1 MSAANHFRERSE
13 PVARSIMGIIAKQSI
28 QGTIVTYLGVAV
40 GFVTTFFV
48 LTRFLSAEE
57 IGLARVLV
65 DAATLFIGLAQLG
78 TSSSIIRFYPHFKH
92 SVESCRMVPNSLELS
107 SVEKTTLNNSTQ
119 PLHNPTQSSDH
130 GFFFWTLI
138 VPLVGFALFTAIYC
152 ACHEPLSHW
161 FGEKSPL
168 FIEYYYM
175 VLPMA
180 FFMLYQTVFETNAN
194 VRMHIVVPRAV
205 RELITRIGL
214 LVVYLLYAFEC
225 LNING
230 FVIALCAVY
239 AVAML
244 CNMVYLFSLG
254 EVSLLPDMDF
264 LRQNPSLVRQYIL
277 YTGFLLVS
285 AVASVLAPTLSSFF
299 ITAEMGLS
307 YTGIFAIAT
316 YIAVMVSIPYRSVV
330 AIASPQLATAIKENN
345 QQETAH
351 LMQQVSST
359 LLLIGGMILCA
370 IWLNIDLI
378 FHILPNGETY
388 AAARQVVLMLG
399 TSQLFIAVCS
409 FASSA
414 LNYSHYYAFSLL
426 FSFILTTLSIL
437 LNNLLI
443 PHFGMEGAAVSN
455 LISYAVYFVLIVLT
469 VRLTL
474 KTSTFTLQ
482 HLKILLLIVVIL
494 NLNFLWLEYLPI
506 HNIWLSS
513 MIRTIVLMGGA
524 CLVAWR
530 KNLSPEINQQVHSL
544 GERLK
549 VKG

>member
-1 MSAANHFRERSE
+1 
-13 PVARSIMGIIAKQSI
+13 MGIIAKQSI

-48 LTRFLSAEE
+48 LTRFLTTEE

-78 TSSSIIRFYPHFKH
+78 TSSSIIRFYPYFKSH
-92 SVESCRMVPNSLELS
+92 EQGIESKNE
-107 SVEKTTLNNSTQ
+107 
-119 PLHNPTQSSDH
+119 H

-138 VPLVGFALFTAIYC
+138 IPLLGFAIFTAIYC
-152 ACHEPLSHW
+152 ACYTPLSQW

-168 FIEYYYM
+168 FVEYYYM

-194 VRMHIVVPRAV
+194 VRMHIVIPRAV

-214 LVVYLLYAFEC
+214 LIVYMLYAFDAV
-225 LNING
+225 NIDG
-230 FVIALCAVY
+230 FVVALCGVY
-239 AVAML
+239 ALAML
-244 CNMVYLFSLG
+244 CNIIYLFSLG
-254 EVSLLPDMDF
+254 QVSLRPDWQF
-264 LRQNPSLVRQYIL
+264 LREHTKLVKQYL
-277 YTGFLLVS
+277 MYTGFLIVS

-299 ITAEMGLS
+299 ITAEMGLN
-307 YTGIFAIAT
+307 Y
-316 YIAVMVSIPYRSVV
+316 
-330 AIASPQLATAIKENN
+330 TAIKESN
-345 QQETAH
+345 QRETTH

-378 FHILPNGETY
+378 FHILPNGDTY

-399 TSQLFIAVCS
+399 TSQLIIAVCS
-409 FASSA
+409 FTSSA
-414 LNYSHYYAFSLL
+414 LNYSRFYAFSLL
-426 FSFILTTLSIL
+426 FSFILTISSIL

-443 PHFGMEGAAVSN
+443 PHFGMEGAAISN
-455 LISYAVYFVLIVLT
+455 LVAYAIYFMLIVLT

-474 KTSTFTLQ
+474 KTPTFTCQ
-482 HLKILLLIVVIL
+482 HLKIIFLIILIL
-494 NLNFLWLEYLPI
+494 NLNFLWLKYMPI
-506 HNIWLSS
+506 NNIWFSS
-513 MIRTIVLMGGA
+513 IVRTIILIGGG
-524 CLVAWR
+524 CVVAWF
-530 KNLSPEINQQVHSL
+530 KNLSPEINQQLRSL
-544 GERLK
+544 AERLK

>member
-1 MSAANHFRERSE
+1 
-13 PVARSIMGIIAKQSI
+13 MGIIAKQSI

-57 IGLARVLV
+57 IGLSRVLI

-78 TSSSIIRFYPHFKH
+78 TSSSIIRFYPHFK
-92 SVESCRMVPNSLELS
+92 S
-107 SVEKTTLNNSTQ
+107 SKVSEF
-119 PLHNPTQSSDH
+119 QSSKDEH
-130 GFFFWTLI
+130 GFFFWTLVI
-138 VPLVGFALFTAIYC
+138 PLIGFILFTIIYC
-152 ACHEPLSHW
+152 ACYSPLSQW

-168 FIEYYYM
+168 FVEYYYM

-180 FFMLYQTVFETNAN
+180 FFMLYQTIFETNAN

-214 LVVYLLYAFEC
+214 LVVYLLYAFE
-225 LNING
+225 LLSING
-230 FVIALCAVY
+230 FVVGLCGVY

-244 CNMVYLFSLG
+244 CNMGYLFSLG
-254 EVSLLPDMDF
+254 EISLRPDWGF
-264 LRQNPSLVRQYIL
+264 LRSNRSLVRQYIL
-277 YTGFLLVS
+277 YTGFLLIS

-299 ITAEMGLS
+299 ITAEMGLN

-316 YIAVMVSIPYRSVV
+316 YIAVMVSIPYRSMT
-330 AIASPQLATAIKENN
+330 AIAAPQLATAIKENN
-345 QQETAH
+345 QHETAH

-359 LLLIGGMILCA
+359 LLFIGGLILCI

-414 LNYSHYYAFSLL
+414 LNYSRFYAFSLL
-426 FSFILTTLSIL
+426 YSFILTIVSIL
-437 LNNLLI
+437 LNNILI
-443 PHFGMEGAAVSN
+443 PQLGMEGAAVSN
-455 LISYAVYFVLIVLT
+455 LIAYAIYFILIVVT

-474 KTSTFTLQ
+474 KSPTFTRQ
-482 HLKILLLIVVIL
+482 HLKILLLIVLIL
-494 NLNFLWLEYLPI
+494 ILNFLWQKYLPI
-506 HNIWLSS
+506 NNIWINSI
-513 MIRTIVLMGGA
+513 IRSVVLLGGGCA
-524 CLVAWR
+524 VAWY
-530 KNLSPEINQQVHSL
+530 KNLSPEINQQVRRI

-549 VKG
+549 AKG

>member
-1 MSAANHFRERSE
+1 
-13 PVARSIMGIIAKQSI
+13 MGIIAKQSI

-78 TSSSIIRFYPHFKH
+78 TSSSIIRFYPHFK
-92 SVESCRMVPNSLELS
+92 S
-107 SVEKTTLNNSTQ
+107 SGVQEVKSSRVTSEQAQSASEHLNSTKGA
-119 PLHNPTQSSDH
+119 SEH

-138 VPLVGFALFTAIYC
+138 VPLIGFALFTAIYC
-152 ACHEPLSHW
+152 ACYTPLSQW

-168 FIEYYYM
+168 FVEYYYM

-214 LVVYLLYAFEC
+214 LVVYLLYAFRVVG
-225 LNING
+225 IDG
-230 FVIALCAVY
+230 FVVALCSVY

-244 CNMVYLFSLG
+244 CNMGYLFSLG
-254 EVSLLPDMDF
+254 EVSLRPDWAF
-264 LRQNPSLVRQYIL
+264 LRSNRSLVRQYLL
-277 YTGFLLVS
+277 YTGFLLIS

-316 YIAVMVSIPYRSVV
+316 YIAVMVSIPYRSMA
-330 AIASPQLATAIKENN
+330 AIAAPQLATAIKENN
-345 QQETAH
+345 QHETAH

-359 LLLIGGMILCA
+359 LLLVGGIILCV

-378 FHILPNGETY
+378 FHVLPNGETY
-388 AAARQVVLMLG
+388 ASARQVVLILA
-399 TSQLFIAVCS
+399 TSQLFIAVCT
-409 FASSA
+409 FTSSA
-414 LNYSHYYAFSLL
+414 LNYSRFYAFSLL
-426 FSFILTTLSIL
+426 FSFILTASSIG

-443 PHFGMEGAAVSN
+443 PHFGMDGAAVSN
-455 LISYAVYFVLIVLT
+455 LIAYALYFLLITIT
-469 VRLTL
+469 VRFTL
-474 KTSTFTLQ
+474 HAPTFTRQ
-482 HLKILLLIVVIL
+482 HLKILLLIIL
-494 NLNFLWLEYLPI
+494 IINLNFLWQKYLPI
-506 HNIWLSS
+506 NNIWISS
-513 MIRTIVLMGGA
+513 IIRTIVLIGGGCA
-524 CLVAWR
+524 VAWY
-530 KNLSPEINQQVHSL
+530 KNLSPEINQQIQSFIT
-544 GERLK
+544 K
-549 VKG
+549 Q

>member
-1 MSAANHFRERSE
+1 
-13 PVARSIMGIIAKQSI
+13 MGIIAKQSI

-57 IGLARVLV
+57 IGLARVLI

-78 TSSSIIRFYPHFKH
+78 TSSSIIRFYPHFKAKRQ
-92 SVESCRMVPNSLELS
+92 VGENTE
-107 SVEKTTLNNSTQ
+107 
-119 PLHNPTQSSDH
+119 H
-130 GFFFWTLI
+130 GFFFWTILI
-138 VPLVGFALFTAIYC
+138 PLVGFAIFAIIYC
-152 ACHEPLSHW
+152 SCYSPLSRW

-168 FIEYYYM
+168 FVEYYYM

-180 FFMLYQTVFETNAN
+180 FFMLYQTIFETNAN
-194 VRMHIVVPRAV
+194 VRMHIVVPRVV
-205 RELITRIGL
+205 RELITRVGL
-214 LVVYLLYAFEC
+214 LVVYLLYAFE
-225 LNING
+225 LLTING
-230 FVIALCAVY
+230 FVIALCGVY

-244 CNMVYLFSLG
+244 CNMGYLFSLG
-254 EVSLLPDMDF
+254 EISLMPDWEF
-264 LRQNPSLVRQYIL
+264 LRDNRALVRQYIL
-277 YTGFLLVS
+277 YTGFLLIS

-316 YIAVMVSIPYRSVV
+316 YIAVMVSIPYRSMT

-345 QQETAH
+345 REETAL
-351 LMQQVSST
+351 LMQRVSST
-359 LLLIGGMILCA
+359 LLLVGGMILCV

-388 AAARQVVLMLG
+388 ASARKVVLILG

-409 FASSA
+409 FTSSA
-414 LNYSHYYAFSLL
+414 LNYSRFYAFSLL
-426 FSFILTTLSIL
+426 FSFVLTILSIL

-443 PHFGMEGAAVSN
+443 PSFGMNGAAVSN
-455 LISYAVYFVLIVLT
+455 LIAYAIYFLLIALT

-474 KTSTFTLQ
+474 QASTFTGQ
-482 HLKILLLIVVIL
+482 HLKIFILILLIISL
-494 NLNFLWLEYLPI
+494 NVLWQKYLPFD
-506 HNIWLSS
+506 NIWFSS
-513 MIRTIVLMGGA
+513 IIRTIVLIGGGCA
-524 CLVAWR
+524 IAWF
-530 KNLSPEINQQVHSL
+530 KDLSPEINQQVRAL

>member
-1 MSAANHFRERSE
+1 
-13 PVARSIMGIIAKQSI
+13 MGIIAKQSI

-78 TSSSIIRFYPHFKH
+78 TTSSIIRFYPHFKAKGERLK
-92 SVESCRMVPNSLELS
+92 VKGEN
-107 SVEKTTLNNSTQ
+107 
-119 PLHNPTQSSDH
+119 SDH

-138 VPLVGFALFTAIYC
+138 IPLVGFALFTAIYC
-152 ACHEPLSHW
+152 ACYSPLSQW

-168 FIEYYYM
+168 FVEYYYM

-214 LVVYLLYAFEC
+214 LLVYLLYAFE
-225 LNING
+225 LLTING
-230 FVIALCAVY
+230 FVIALCGVY

-244 CNMVYLFSLG
+244 CNMGYLFSLG
-254 EVSLLPDMDF
+254 EISLRPDWQFLRANRSLL
-264 LRQNPSLVRQYIL
+264 RQYIL
-277 YTGFLLVS
+277 YTGFLLIS

-316 YIAVMVSIPYRSVV
+316 YIAVMVSIPYRSMT

-345 QQETAH
+345 RAQTAH

-359 LLLIGGMILCA
+359 LLLVGGMILCV
-370 IWLNIDLI
+370 IWLNVDLI
-378 FHILPNGETY
+378 FHILPNGSTY
-388 AAARQVVLMLG
+388 ASARQVVLILA

-409 FASSA
+409 FTSSA
-414 LNYSHYYAFSLL
+414 LNYSRFYAFSLL
-426 FSFILTTLSIL
+426 FSFALTLLSIL
-437 LNNLLI
+437 LNNMLI
-443 PHFGMEGAAVSN
+443 PHLGMNGAAASN
-455 LISYAVYFVLIVLT
+455 LIAYAIYFLLILLT
-469 VRLTL
+469 VRFTL
-474 KTSTFTLQ
+474 HAPTFTRQ
-482 HLKILLLIVVIL
+482 HLKILLLIVLII
-494 NLNFLWLEYLPI
+494 NLNFLWQKYLPI
-506 HNIWLSS
+506 NNIWLSS
-513 MIRTIVLMGGA
+513 IIRSVVLVGGGCA
-524 CLVAWR
+524 LAWY
-530 KNLSPEINQQVHSL
+530 KNLSPEINQQVRSL
-544 GERLK
+544 GDRLK
-549 VKG
+549 VKD

>member
-1 MSAANHFRERSE
+1 
-13 PVARSIMGIIAKQSI
+13 MGIIAKQSI

-40 GFVTTFFV
+40 GFITTFFV

-78 TSSSIIRFYPHFKH
+78 TSSSIIRFYPHFK
-92 SVESCRMVPNSLELS
+92 S
-107 SVEKTTLNNSTQ
+107 SGFQEVKSSRVTSEQAQSASEHLNSTKGA
-119 PLHNPTQSSDH
+119 SEH

-138 VPLVGFALFTAIYC
+138 VPLIGFALFTAIYC
-152 ACHEPLSHW
+152 ACYTPLSQW

-168 FIEYYYM
+168 FVEYYYM

-214 LVVYLLYAFEC
+214 LVVYLLYAFRVVG
-225 LNING
+225 IDG
-230 FVIALCAVY
+230 FVVALCSVY

-244 CNMVYLFSLG
+244 CNMGYLFSLG
-254 EVSLLPDMDF
+254 EVSLRPDWAF
-264 LRQNPSLVRQYIL
+264 LRENRSLVRQYIL

-316 YIAVMVSIPYRSVV
+316 YIAVMVSIPYRSMA
-330 AIASPQLATAIKENN
+330 AIAAPQLATAIKENN
-345 QQETAH
+345 QHETAH

-359 LLLIGGMILCA
+359 LLLVGGIILCV

-378 FHILPNGETY
+378 FHVLPNGETY
-388 AAARQVVLMLG
+388 ASARQVVLILA
-399 TSQLFIAVCS
+399 TSQLFIAVCT
-409 FASSA
+409 FTSSA
-414 LNYSHYYAFSLL
+414 LNYSRFYAFSLL
-426 FSFILTTLSIL
+426 FSFILTASSIG

-443 PHFGMEGAAVSN
+443 PHFGMDGAAVSN
-455 LISYAVYFVLIVLT
+455 LIAYALYFLLITLT

-474 KTSTFTLQ
+474 HAPTFTRQ
-482 HLKILLLIVVIL
+482 HAKILLLIVVIL
-494 NLNFLWLEYLPI
+494 NLNFLWQTYLPI

-513 MIRTIVLMGGA
+513 IIRSLVLIGGGCA
-524 CLVAWR
+524 VAWY
-530 KNLSPEINQQVHSL
+530 KNLSPEINQQIQSFITKH
-544 GERLK
+544 
-549 VKG
+549 

>member
-1 MSAANHFRERSE
+1 
-13 PVARSIMGIIAKQSI
+13 MGIIAKQSI

-57 IGLARVLV
+57 IGLSRVLI

-78 TSSSIIRFYPHFKH
+78 TSSSIIRFYPHFRNKEQGTK
-92 SVESCRMVPNSLELS
+92 S
-107 SVEKTTLNNSTQ
+107 Q
-119 PLHNPTQSSDH
+119 DDH

-152 ACHEPLSHW
+152 ACYEPLSQW

-168 FIEYYYM
+168 FVEYYYM

-180 FFMLYQTVFETNAN
+180 FFMLYQTIFETNAN

-214 LVVYLLYAFEC
+214 LVVYLLYAFEWV
-225 LNING
+225 NING
-230 FVIALCAVY
+230 FVIALCGVY

-244 CNMVYLFSLG
+244 CNMGYLFSLG
-254 EVSLLPDMDF
+254 EISLRPDWEF
-264 LRQNPSLVRQYIL
+264 LRNNRSLVRQYML

-316 YIAVMVSIPYRSVV
+316 YIAVMVSIPYRSMT
-330 AIASPQLATAIKENN
+330 AIASPQLATAIKEND
-345 QQETAH
+345 QRETAH
-351 LMQQVSST
+351 LMQQVSRSI
-359 LLLIGGMILCA
+359 LLIGCTILCI

-378 FHILPNGETY
+378 FHILPNGEVY
-388 AAARQVVLMLG
+388 ASARNVVLLLG
-399 TSQLFIAVCS
+399 ISQLFIATCS
-409 FASSA
+409 ITSSA
-414 LNYSHYYAFSLL
+414 LNYSRYYAFSLI
-426 FSFILTTLSIL
+426 FSIL
-437 LNNLLI
+437 LTMSSIILNNNLI
-443 PHFGMEGAAVSN
+443 PTHGMNGAAMSN
-455 LISYAVYFVLIVLT
+455 LISYSVYFILIVIT

-474 KTSTFTLQ
+474 RTSTFTRK
-482 HLKILLLIVVIL
+482 HIYIVLLFAAIFAL
-494 NLNFLWLEYLPI
+494 NYLWQQYLPI
-506 HNIWLSS
+506 QNIWLSS
-513 MIRTIVLMGGA
+513 IVRSIILLGVAG
-524 CLVAWR
+524 LVAWFA
-530 KNLSPEINQQVHSL
+530 NLSPEINQQVRNL
-544 GERLK
+544 RLK
-549 VKG
+549 VRG

>member
-1 MSAANHFRERSE
+1 
-13 PVARSIMGIIAKQSI
+13 MGIIAKQSI

-57 IGLARVLV
+57 IGLARVLI

-78 TSSSIIRFYPHFKH
+78 TSSSIIRFYPHFK
-92 SVESCRMVPNSLELS
+92 
-107 SVEKTTLNNSTQ
+107 ST
-119 PLHNPTQSSDH
+119 NATQSQSDN

-138 VPLVGFALFTAIYC
+138 IPLVGFALFSIVYC
-152 ACHEPLSHW
+152 ACYEPLSHW

-168 FIEYYYM
+168 FVEYYYM

-214 LVVYLLYAFEC
+214 LVVYLLYAFEW

-230 FVIALCAVY
+230 FVLGLCAVY

-244 CNMVYLFSLG
+244 CNMGYLFTLGNISLR
-254 EVSLLPDMDF
+254 PDWKF
-264 LRQNPSLVRQYIL
+264 LRNNRTLVRQYLL
-277 YTGFLLVS
+277 YTGFLLIS

-299 ITAEMGLS
+299 ITAQMGLN

-316 YIAVMVSIPYRSVV
+316 YIAVMVSIPYRSIT
-330 AIASPQLATAIKENN
+330 AIASPQLSTAIKENN
-345 QQETAH
+345 QRETTH
-351 LMQQVSST
+351 LIQQVSRT
-359 LLLIGGMILCA
+359 ILLVGSMILCL
-370 IWLNIDLI
+370 IWMNIDLI

-388 AAARQVVLMLG
+388 VTARYVVLLLG
-399 TSQLFIAVCS
+399 VSQLVIATCS
-409 FASSA
+409 ITSSA
-414 LNYSHYYAFSLL
+414 LNYSRFYAFSLI
-426 FSFILTTLSIL
+426 FSIVLTISSIL
-437 LNNLLI
+437 LNNFLVPL
-443 PHFGMEGAAVSN
+443 FGMNGAAMSN
-455 LISYAVYFVLIVLT
+455 LIAYAIYFLLIVVT

-474 KTSTFTLQ
+474 RTPTFARE
-482 HLKILLLIVVIL
+482 HLYILFLFAAVLLL
-494 NLNFLWLEYLPI
+494 NHLWQSYLPI

-513 MIRTIVLMGGA
+513 IVRSVVLLGA
-524 CLVAWR
+524 AGVVAWCA
-530 KNLSPEINQQVHSL
+530 NLSPEVKTIVQQKLHLPSHP
-544 GERLK
+544 
-549 VKG
+549 

>member
-1 MSAANHFRERSE
+1 
-13 PVARSIMGIIAKQSI
+13 MGIIAKQSI

-57 IGLARVLV
+57 IGLSRVLI

-78 TSSSIIRFYPHFKH
+78 TSSSIIRFYPHFKAKG
-92 SVESCRMVPNSLELS
+92 ERLE
-107 SVEKTTLNNSTQ
+107 VKGENI
-119 PLHNPTQSSDH
+119 DH

-138 VPLVGFALFTAIYC
+138 IPLVGFVLFTIIYC
-152 ACHEPLSHW
+152 ACYTPLSHW

-168 FIEYYYM
+168 FVEYYYM

-180 FFMLYQTVFETNAN
+180 FFMLYQTIFETNAN

-214 LVVYLLYAFEC
+214 LVVYLLYAFEV

-230 FVIALCAVY
+230 FVIALCGVY

-244 CNMVYLFSLG
+244 CNMGYLFSLG
-254 EVSLLPDMDF
+254 EISLRPDWEF
-264 LRQNPSLVRQYIL
+264 LRNNHSLVRQYLL
-277 YTGFLLVS
+277 YTGFLLIS

-299 ITAEMGLS
+299 ITAEMGLN

-316 YIAVMVSIPYRSVV
+316 YIAVMVSIPYRSMT

-345 QQETAH
+345 HYETAH
-351 LMQQVSST
+351 LIQQVSRSI
-359 LLLIGGMILCA
+359 LLIGCAILCV

-388 AAARQVVLMLG
+388 ASARNVVLLLG
-399 TSQLFIAVCS
+399 ISQLFIATCS
-409 FASSA
+409 ITSSA
-414 LNYSHYYAFSLL
+414 LNYSRYYAFSLI
-426 FSFILTTLSIL
+426 FSILLTTSSIL
-437 LNNLLI
+437 LNNNLI
-443 PHFGMEGAAVSN
+443 PVLGMNGAAISN
-455 LISYAVYFVLIVLT
+455 LISYAVYFILIVIT

-474 KTSTFTLQ
+474 RTSTFTRK
-482 HLKILLLIVVIL
+482 HLYIVLLFAVVFAL
-494 NLNFLWLEYLPI
+494 NYLWQRYLPI
-506 HNIWLSS
+506 QDIWLSS
-513 MIRTIVLMGGA
+513 ILRSIVLLSVAG
-524 CLVAWR
+524 LVAWFA
-530 KNLSPEINQQVHSL
+530 NLSPEINQQVRSM
-544 GERLK
+544 GEKLK
-549 VKG
+549 IKG

>member
-1 MSAANHFRERSE
+1 
-13 PVARSIMGIIAKQSI
+13 MGIIAKQSI

-48 LTRFLSAEE
+48 LTRFLTAEE

-78 TSSSIIRFYPHFKH
+78 TSSSIIRFYPHFKANKQGCDDAND
-92 SVESCRMVPNSLELS
+92 ENTE
-107 SVEKTTLNNSTQ
+107 
-119 PLHNPTQSSDH
+119 H
-130 GFFFWTLI
+130 GFFFWTI
-138 VPLVGFALFTAIYC
+138 VIPLVGFVLFAAVYC
-152 ACHEPLSHW
+152 ACYTPLSLW

-168 FIEYYYM
+168 FVEYYYM

-214 LVVYLLYAFEC
+214 LIAYMMYAFGVV
-225 LNING
+225 NIDG
-230 FVIALCAVY
+230 FVVALCGVY
-239 AVAML
+239 AIAML
-244 CNMVYLFSLG
+244 CNIIYLCSLG
-254 EVSLLPDMDF
+254 QVSLRPDWQF
-264 LRQNPSLVRQYIL
+264 LRNNPELVKQYAL

-316 YIAVMVSIPYRSVV
+316 YIAVMVSIPYRSVT
-330 AIASPQLATAIKENN
+330 AIAAPQLATAIKNN
-345 QQETAH
+345 NHVEITH
-351 LMQQVSST
+351 LMQQVSSN

-378 FHILPNGETY
+378 FHILPNGEIYTT
-388 AAARQVVLMLG
+388 ARSVVLILG

-409 FASSA
+409 FTSFA
-414 LNYSHYYAFSLL
+414 LNYSRYYALSLL
-426 FSFILTTLSIL
+426 FSFTLTVLSIL

-443 PHFGMEGAAVSN
+443 PHLGMEGAAISN
-455 LISYAVYFVLIVLT
+455 LIAYAIYFILIILMVRFT
-469 VRLTL
+469 V
-474 KTSTFTLQ
+474 KAPTFTRQ
-482 HLKILLLIVVIL
+482 HLKILILIVLIL
-494 NLNFLWLEYLPI
+494 SLNFLWLKYLPI
-506 HNIWLSS
+506 KNIWISS
-513 MIRTIVLMGGA
+513 IVRTLVLMGGA
-524 CLVAWR
+524 CAVAWFM
-530 KNLSPEINQQVHSL
+530 NLSPEIKQQVRSI
-544 GERLK
+544 GKRL
-549 VKG
+549 

>member
-1 MSAANHFRERSE
+1 
-13 PVARSIMGIIAKQSI
+13 MGIIAKQSI

-57 IGLARVLV
+57 IGLARVLI

-78 TSSSIIRFYPHFKH
+78 TSSSIIRFYPHFKAKRQ
-92 SVESCRMVPNSLELS
+92 VGENTE
-107 SVEKTTLNNSTQ
+107 
-119 PLHNPTQSSDH
+119 H
-130 GFFFWTLI
+130 GFFFWTILI
-138 VPLVGFALFTAIYC
+138 PLVGFAIFAIIYC
-152 ACHEPLSHW
+152 SCYSPLSRW

-168 FIEYYYM
+168 FVEYYYM

-180 FFMLYQTVFETNAN
+180 FFMLYQTIFETNAN
-194 VRMHIVVPRAV
+194 VRMHIVVPRVV
-205 RELITRIGL
+205 RELITRVGL
-214 LVVYLLYAFEC
+214 LVVYLLYAFE
-225 LNING
+225 LLTING
-230 FVIALCAVY
+230 FVIALCGVY

-244 CNMVYLFSLG
+244 CNMGYLFSLG
-254 EVSLLPDMDF
+254 EISLMPDWEF
-264 LRQNPSLVRQYIL
+264 LRNNRALVRQYIL
-277 YTGFLLVS
+277 YTGFLLIS

-316 YIAVMVSIPYRSVV
+316 YIAVMVSIPYRSMT

-345 QQETAH
+345 REETAL
-351 LMQQVSST
+351 LMQRVSST
-359 LLLIGGMILCA
+359 LLLVGGMILCV

-388 AAARQVVLMLG
+388 ASARKVVLILG

-409 FASSA
+409 FTSSA
-414 LNYSHYYAFSLL
+414 LNYSRFYAFSLL
-426 FSFILTTLSIL
+426 FSFVLTILSIL

-443 PHFGMEGAAVSN
+443 PSFGMNGAAVSN
-455 LISYAVYFVLIVLT
+455 LIAYAIYFLLIALT

-474 KTSTFTLQ
+474 QASTFTGQ
-482 HLKILLLIVVIL
+482 HLKIFILILLIISL
-494 NLNFLWLEYLPI
+494 NVLWQKYLPFD
-506 HNIWLSS
+506 NIWFSS
-513 MIRTIVLMGGA
+513 IIRTIVLIGGGCA
-524 CLVAWR
+524 IAWF
-530 KNLSPEINQQVHSL
+530 KDLSPEINQQVRAL